1 MGELIAQVGGA
12 VAKKEEPS
20 GLRAESK
27 LGCQAESKTQAKDE
41 QMRAEVSWGGRRQT
55 STAHVNETA
64 QQMAKGTAARASLGC
79 KKNKKKGEGGSCFK
93 KRKNQSKTDP
103 ARFFCNTYK
112 TCFFF

>member
-12 VAKKEEPS
+12 VAKKKEPS

-41 QMRAEVSWGGRRQT
+41 QLRAEVSWGGQRQT

-79 KKNKKKGEGGSCFK
+79 LKKTTRGRGLVFSKKEKINQK
-93 KRKNQSKTDP
+93 QIKRV
-103 ARFFCNTYK
+103 FFVTLNK
-112 TCFFF
+112 TCFF